1 MRVLVVYESIFGNT
15 ELIARAVAAG
25 IELGM
30 RTSVE
35 TGTETGTDTGTET
48 GLAAGTGGPARIDVV
63 EVGRAPAVVPV
74 DVGLLVVGGPT
85 HAFGM
90 SWPSTRRDAAALA
103 PKDGEVLTLRGLS
116 RERGIR
122 EWLGD
127 LPGVRAN
134 VPIRATTFDTRMS
147 AHLTGSA
154 AQAAARR
161 LARLGYPIVAAPAS
175 YRVVDVTGP
184 PADGEQGR
192 ARAWGSS
199 LGVWATARPRTPAS

>member
-15 ELIARAVAAG
+15 GLIARAVAAG
-25 IELGM
+25 IELGI
-30 RTSVE
+30 RTGVE
-35 TGTETGTDTGTET
+35 LGTEKGLTAGTD
-48 GLAAGTGGPARIDVV
+48 APARVDVV
-63 EVGRAPAVVPV
+63 EVGRAPAVVPE

-127 LPGVRAN
+127 LPGTRVG
-134 VPIRATTFDTRMS
+134 VPTRATTFDTRTS

-154 AQAAARR
+154 ARAAARR

-199 LGVWATARPRTPAS
+199 LGVWATARRGTPAS